1 MSRITQANKKV
12 LVTLLITSIS
22 QVLIIRVGIKKGIL
36 GDKLRKNGRKKR
48 NNNLSRNFN
57 QVDWYLVYELLDG
70 FDFYLIHNSI
80 KKQLSFIFYINI

>member
-48 NNNLSRNFN
+48 NNNL
-57 QVDWYLVYELLDG
+57 
-70 FDFYLIHNSI
+70 
-80 KKQLSFIFYINI
+80 